1 MEWVP
6 RDQNEEADALTNSDF
21 RHFSADKRIDVDLSS
36 LLFLLMN
43 DLFEEGEA
51 YLAELEALKVQDR
64 ERRVLAKESAA
75 GKRKKG
81 QTLRDKDPW

>member
-1 MEWVP
+1 M
-6 RDQNEEADALTNSDF
+6 TNSDF
-21 RHFSADKRIDVDLSS
+21 RHFSADKRIEVDLSS
-36 LLFLLMN
+36 LPFLLMN

-64 ERRVLAKESAA
+64 ERRVLAKEGAV

-81 QTLRDKDPW
+81 KTLREKDPW